1 MLSKPCAVCLARS
14 CSKCDIDG
22 KSDSSRSSSR
32 RGSSNIICSSGG
44 GSRKNSGTVAHF
56 HLGGA
61 DSTSAPVCVTHHNSP
76 VALSPDKPSI
86 PGPTIIAASL
96 RAVTRRNVA
105 VQAHGCLLQAGEDLV
120 ASGRE
125 LLQVTVSVKD
135 R

>member
-32 RGSSNIICSSGG
+32 RGSSIICSGG
-44 GSRKNSGTVAHF
+44 DGSRKNSGTVAHF

-61 DSTSAPVCVTHHNSP
+61 DSTSAPICVTHHNSP
-76 VALSPDKPSI
+76 VALSPDKPSM
-86 PGPTIIAASL
+86 PGHTIIAASL